1 MGTPLATNLI
11 RVMSKSTD
19 IHLPPFVLNPSRLY
33 DLVTALEGFSCSP
46 RYVLNLR
53 RDGGEGLTL
62 IGRSWDLW
70 FNSYA
75 GSPSEADISESEH
88 LFHQFLLT
96 KRSPFQN
103 THQLQGNALNVEIVA
118 SQGAMLEGLDPYV
131 RALRGDRPEEPEDV
145 RRPLPGAGRGLR
157 PPIFTPSECFPFYL
171 TSTHTSGFQD

>member
-19 IHLPPFVLNPSRLY
+19 IHLPPFMLNPSRLY

-46 RYVLNLR
+46 RYVLNLC

-70 FNSYA
+70 YNSYA

-103 THQLQGNALNVEIVA
+103 THQLQGNALRVEIVA

-131 RALRGDRPEEPEDV
+131 RAPRGDRPEEPEDV

-157 PPIFTPSECFPFYL
+157 PPIFTPSECSPFYL
-171 TSTHTSGFQD
+171 TSTYTSGFQD